1 MFIQHDIAQVH
12 DYLRAHREVTD
23 LLITGGDAGYM
34 SADRFGRYAMPIVD
48 DPSLLHVRTIR
59 IASRVLTYQ
68 PELLLTRAYGRML
81 EQFDSL
87 HGNGIQVAW
96 MAHFSTPREVLNPAT
111 IAAIRRLQAHGV
123 VVRSQS
129 PIMNHISMFPDDRG
143 RIDIVRSA
151 QNWIDLGNILGTLL
165 VRFHSMYCARA
176 TGEHHYFAAPLADVE
191 KVFSLVYRSLGSL
204 SRPSRYIT
212 MTTSA
217 GKVSLLGE
225 TSVGG
230 RRAMALKFNEA
241 RNMAWMDRVLLAVYD
256 ESETRVD
263 RLVPL
268 DGGEFFFEEELREIE
283 RHLKVTLEG
292 RALGNR
298 GA

>member
-1 MFIQHDIAQVH
+1 
-12 DYLRAHREVTD
+12 
-23 LLITGGDAGYM
+23 
-34 SADRFGRYAMPIVD
+34 
-48 DPSLLHVRTIR
+48 
-59 IASRVLTYQ
+59 
-68 PELLLTRAYGRML
+68 
-81 EQFDSL
+81 
-87 HGNGIQVAW
+87 